1 MEISLLQA
9 FALGLLA
16 FIAGL
21 DMFNGLTHMHRPV
34 VLGPLVGLIL
44 GDLHTGILTGGTLEL
59 VWMGLAP
66 LAGAQPP
73 NVIIG
78 TIVGTTFAITT
89 GVKPDVAV
97 GVAVPFAVAV
107 QMGITFLFSVMS
119 GVMSRCDRMAA
130 NADTR
135 GIERVNYLALLAL
148 GVFYFLCAFLPIYF
162 GAEHAKTAID
172 VLPERLIDGLANRL
186 NPRRLRPR
194 KRNLK
199 MASNHTTLPGVS
211 ESEET
216 LLTGV
221 NENVYEDQSIG
232 AELTKKDI
240 NRVAW
245 RSMLLQASFN
255 YERMQAS
262 GWLYGLLPALKKIHT
277 NKRDLARAM
286 KGHMGFFNTHPFL
299 VTFVIGIIL
308 AMERSKQ
315 DVNSIQST
323 KIAVGAPLGGIGDA
337 MFWLTLLPICGGI
350 GASLALQG
358 SILGA
363 VVFIVLFNVV
373 HLGLRFGLAHYAY
386 RMGVAAI
393 PLIKANTKKVGHA
406 ASIVGMTVI
415 GALVATYVRLNTTL
429 EIKAGD
435 AVVKLQTDVID
446 KLMPAFLPLVYTLIM
461 FWLVRRGWSPLRLI
475 GITVV
480 LGVVGKFCHF
490 L

>member
-1 MEISLLQA
+1 
-9 FALGLLA
+9 
-16 FIAGL
+16 
-21 DMFNGLTHMHRPV
+21 
-34 VLGPLVGLIL
+34 
-44 GDLHTGILTGGTLEL
+44 
-59 VWMGLAP
+59 
-66 LAGAQPP
+66 
-73 NVIIG
+73 
-78 TIVGTTFAITT
+78 
-89 GVKPDVAV
+89 
-97 GVAVPFAVAV
+97 
-107 QMGITFLFSVMS
+107 
-119 GVMSRCDRMAA
+119 
-130 NADTR
+130 
-135 GIERVNYLALLAL
+135 
-148 GVFYFLCAFLPIYF
+148 
-162 GAEHAKTAID
+162 
-172 VLPERLIDGLANRL
+172 
-186 NPRRLRPR
+186 
-194 KRNLK
+194 
-199 MASNHTTLPGVS
+199 MASNQTTLPNVS
-211 ESEET
+211 ENEET
-216 LLTGV
+216 LLNGV

-323 KIAVGAPLGGIGDA
+323 KIAVGAPLGGIG
-337 MFWLTLLPICGGI
+337 
-350 GASLALQG
+350 ASLALQG

-415 GALVATYVRLNTTL
+415 GALVATYVRLSTTL
-429 EIKAGD
+429 EITAGD
-435 AVVKLQTDVID
+435 AVVKLQADVID
-446 KLMPAFLPLVYTLIM
+446 KLMPAFLPLAYTLTM

-475 GITVV
+475 AITVV
-480 LGVVGKFCHF
+480 LGIVGKFCHF

>member
-1 MEISLLQA
+1 
-9 FALGLLA
+9 
-16 FIAGL
+16 
-21 DMFNGLTHMHRPV
+21 
-34 VLGPLVGLIL
+34 
-44 GDLHTGILTGGTLEL
+44 
-59 VWMGLAP
+59 
-66 LAGAQPP
+66 
-73 NVIIG
+73 
-78 TIVGTTFAITT
+78 
-89 GVKPDVAV
+89 
-97 GVAVPFAVAV
+97 
-107 QMGITFLFSVMS
+107 
-119 GVMSRCDRMAA
+119 
-130 NADTR
+130 
-135 GIERVNYLALLAL
+135 
-148 GVFYFLCAFLPIYF
+148 
-162 GAEHAKTAID
+162 
-172 VLPERLIDGLANRL
+172 
-186 NPRRLRPR
+186 
-194 KRNLK
+194 
-199 MASNHTTLPGVS
+199 MASNQTTLPNVS
-211 ESEET
+211 ENEET

-386 RMGVAAI
+386 
-393 PLIKANTKKVGHA
+393 P
-406 ASIVGMTVI
+406 
-415 GALVATYVRLNTTL
+415 
-429 EIKAGD
+429 AGD
-435 AVVKLQTDVID
+435 AVVKLQADVID
-446 KLMPAFLPLVYTLIM
+446 KLMPAFLPLVYTLTM

-475 GITVV
+475 AITVV
-480 LGVVGKFCHF
+480 LGIVGKFCHF

>member
-1 MEISLLQA
+1 
-9 FALGLLA
+9 
-16 FIAGL
+16 
-21 DMFNGLTHMHRPV
+21 
-34 VLGPLVGLIL
+34 
-44 GDLHTGILTGGTLEL
+44 
-59 VWMGLAP
+59 
-66 LAGAQPP
+66 
-73 NVIIG
+73 
-78 TIVGTTFAITT
+78 
-89 GVKPDVAV
+89 
-97 GVAVPFAVAV
+97 
-107 QMGITFLFSVMS
+107 
-119 GVMSRCDRMAA
+119 
-130 NADTR
+130 
-135 GIERVNYLALLAL
+135 
-148 GVFYFLCAFLPIYF
+148 
-162 GAEHAKTAID
+162 
-172 VLPERLIDGLANRL
+172 
-186 NPRRLRPR
+186 
-194 KRNLK
+194 
-199 MASNHTTLPGVS
+199 MASNQTTLPNVS
-211 ESEET
+211 ENEET

-363 VVFIVLFNVV
+363 
-373 HLGLRFGLAHYAY
+373 
-386 RMGVAAI
+386 
-393 PLIKANTKKVGHA
+393 NTKKVGHA

-415 GALVATYVRLNTTL
+415 GALVATYVRLSTTL
-429 EIKAGD
+429 EITAGD
-435 AVVKLQTDVID
+435 AVVKLQADVID
-446 KLMPAFLPLVYTLIM
+446 KLMPAFLPLVYTLTM

-475 GITVV
+475 AVTVV
-480 LGVVGKFCHF
+480 LGIVGKFCHF

>member
-1 MEISLLQA
+1 
-9 FALGLLA
+9 
-16 FIAGL
+16 
-21 DMFNGLTHMHRPV
+21 
-34 VLGPLVGLIL
+34 
-44 GDLHTGILTGGTLEL
+44 
-59 VWMGLAP
+59 
-66 LAGAQPP
+66 
-73 NVIIG
+73 
-78 TIVGTTFAITT
+78 
-89 GVKPDVAV
+89 
-97 GVAVPFAVAV
+97 
-107 QMGITFLFSVMS
+107 
-119 GVMSRCDRMAA
+119 
-130 NADTR
+130 
-135 GIERVNYLALLAL
+135 
-148 GVFYFLCAFLPIYF
+148 
-162 GAEHAKTAID
+162 
-172 VLPERLIDGLANRL
+172 
-186 NPRRLRPR
+186 
-194 KRNLK
+194 
-199 MASNHTTLPGVS
+199 MASNQTALPNVS
-211 ESEET
+211 ETEET
-216 LLTGV
+216 LLSGT
-221 NENVYEDQSIG
+221 NENVYEDQNIG

-277 NKRDLARAM
+277 NKRDLARSM

-337 MFWLTLLPICGGI
+337 M
-350 GASLALQG
+350 ALQG

-363 VVFIVLFNVV
+363 VVFIVMFNVV

-415 GALVATYVRLNTTL
+415 GALVATYVRLSTTL
-429 EIKAGD
+429 EITAGD

-446 KLMPAFLPLVYTLIM
+446 KLMPAFLPLVYTLTM

-475 GITVV
+475 AITVV

>member
-1 MEISLLQA
+1 
-9 FALGLLA
+9 
-16 FIAGL
+16 
-21 DMFNGLTHMHRPV
+21 
-34 VLGPLVGLIL
+34 
-44 GDLHTGILTGGTLEL
+44 
-59 VWMGLAP
+59 
-66 LAGAQPP
+66 
-73 NVIIG
+73 
-78 TIVGTTFAITT
+78 
-89 GVKPDVAV
+89 
-97 GVAVPFAVAV
+97 
-107 QMGITFLFSVMS
+107 
-119 GVMSRCDRMAA
+119 
-130 NADTR
+130 
-135 GIERVNYLALLAL
+135 
-148 GVFYFLCAFLPIYF
+148 
-162 GAEHAKTAID
+162 
-172 VLPERLIDGLANRL
+172 
-186 NPRRLRPR
+186 
-194 KRNLK
+194 
-199 MASNHTTLPGVS
+199 MASNQTTLPNVS
-211 ESEET
+211 ENEET

-221 NENVYEDQSIG
+221 NENVYEDQNIG

-323 KIAVGAPLGGIGDA
+323 KIAVGAPLGGIG
-337 MFWLTLLPICGGI
+337 
-350 GASLALQG
+350 ASLALQG

-415 GALVATYVRLNTTL
+415 GALVATYVRLSTTL
-429 EIKAGD
+429 EITAGD
-435 AVVKLQTDVID
+435 AVVKLQVMLSTN
-446 KLMPAFLPLVYTLIM
+446 
-461 FWLVRRGWSPLRLI
+461 
-475 GITVV
+475 
-480 LGVVGKFCHF
+480 
-490 L
+490 

>member
-1 MEISLLQA
+1 
-9 FALGLLA
+9 
-16 FIAGL
+16 
-21 DMFNGLTHMHRPV
+21 
-34 VLGPLVGLIL
+34 
-44 GDLHTGILTGGTLEL
+44 
-59 VWMGLAP
+59 
-66 LAGAQPP
+66 
-73 NVIIG
+73 
-78 TIVGTTFAITT
+78 
-89 GVKPDVAV
+89 
-97 GVAVPFAVAV
+97 
-107 QMGITFLFSVMS
+107 
-119 GVMSRCDRMAA
+119 
-130 NADTR
+130 
-135 GIERVNYLALLAL
+135 
-148 GVFYFLCAFLPIYF
+148 
-162 GAEHAKTAID
+162 
-172 VLPERLIDGLANRL
+172 
-186 NPRRLRPR
+186 
-194 KRNLK
+194 
-199 MASNHTTLPGVS
+199 MASNQTTLPNVS
-211 ESEET
+211 ENEET

-415 GALVATYVRLNTTL
+415 GAGGNLCSF
-429 EIKAGD
+429 KHHAGNHSGRRS
-435 AVVKLQTDVID
+435 VVKLQADVID
-446 KLMPAFLPLVYTLIM
+446 KLMPAFLPLVYTLTM

-475 GITVV
+475 AVTVV
-480 LGVVGKFCHF
+480 LGIVGKFCHF